1 MKNTPESKPPSLY
14 SGGEKKASQELAGKV
29 SDTTPYYDW
38 CFGGT

>member
-1 MKNTPESKPPSLY
+1 MKNTPKVSRHRCIPAA
-14 SGGEKKASQELAGKV
+14 KKASQELAGKV